1 MKKLLSLLLAAIMTL
16 SLFGVALAEE
26 APRYDLEALG
36 LPLSEEKITLTF
48 WWPQAKDLG
57 ELSSPGES
65 ELIQYLEKITNVH
78 IDWIVPAS
86 GSEDT
91 AYQLLYTS
99 EEMPDIVMQRRS
111 PYMVYRNG
119 QDAAIEDG
127 YFVDL
132 NDYADC
138 MPNYLAFLETQPEYK
153 PMGLTDTGRREAMY
167 QSFYRPC
174 ETECCIV
181 IRKDLL
187 DKAGLGLPVTY
198 DDWHT
203 VLTAFKEM
211 GVYAPLYLMNNG
223 ATTNN
228 EWSAGFGV
236 AQGFYNENGVVK
248 FGAIQEG
255 WKEYLTLMN
264 QWYAEGL
271 LDPDFMARTGEAT
284 DKDTEMLYSD
294 NIGAWYDW
302 TTRCDSNYVQRGA
315 QNPDFKAVGVTP
327 PKKNA
332 DDVTH
337 LRSIDNR
344 TSSRYSISVSC
355 KHPEIAVRWLDL
367 FYYWDIAQDANYGM
381 DDGRSFNYGE
391 DGKRY
396 LNSDFRY
403 NNPEGV
409 SSSAFFAKYGFKD
422 PPLRIQ
428 DFQQDIFLPLQR
440 QAMENWTAESAKD
453 DWMMPVNITMNAE
466 ESNTY
471 NMIMADV
478 TTYVNENAVQF
489 ITGAKSFAEWDA
501 YVDTILGM
509 GIEEVVAIEQA
520 ALDRYNNR

>member
-1 MKKLLSLLLAAIMTL
+1 MKKLLSLFLAAML
-16 SLFGVALAEE
+16 LLGAAALAEE
-26 APRYDLEALG
+26 GARYDLAALG
-36 LPLSEEKITLTF
+36 LPLSEEKVTLTF

-65 ELIQYLEKITNVH
+65 ELIQYLEEITNVH
-78 IDWIVPAS
+78 IDWIVPAN
-86 GSEDT
+86 GSEET

-99 EEMPDIVMQRRS
+99 DEMPDIVMQSRS
-111 PYMVYRNG
+111 PMLVYRNG
-119 QDAAIEDG
+119 QDAAIDDG

-132 NDYADC
+132 NDYLDC
-138 MPNYLAFLETQPEYK
+138 MPNYLAFLDTQPEYK
-153 PMGLTDTGRREAMY
+153 TMVVTDTGKREAMY

-174 ETECCIV
+174 ETECGIV
-181 IRKDLL
+181 LRKDLL
-187 DKAGLGLPVTY
+187 DKAGLDVPVTY

-223 ATTNN
+223 ATTYN

-236 AQGFYNENGVVK
+236 AQGFYAENGTVK
-248 FGAIQEG
+248 FGAIEEG
-255 WKEYLTLMN
+255 WKEYLTLMQN
-264 QWYAEGL
+264 WYAEGL
-271 LDPDFMARTGEAT
+271 LDPDFMARTGSRT
-284 DKDTEMLYSD
+284 DKDTELLYSD
-294 NIGAWYDW
+294 NIGVWYDW
-302 TTRCDSNYVQRGA
+302 TTRCDANYVQRGA
-315 QNPDFKAVGVTP
+315 QNPEFLALGVLP

-337 LRSIDNR
+337 LRCNDVR
-344 TSSRYSISVSC
+344 TSARYSISATS
-355 KHPEIAVRWLDL
+355 KHPDIAVRWLDL
-367 FYYWDIAQDANYGM
+367 FYNWDIAQDANYGM

-396 LNSDFRY
+396 LNSEFRY

-440 QAMENWTAESAKD
+440 QSMENWTAESAKD
-453 DWMMPVNITMNAE
+453 DWDMPSNLTMSAE

-471 NMIMADV
+471 NMVMADV
-478 TTYVNENAVQF
+478 TTFVNENAVQF
-489 ITGAKSFAEWDA
+489 ITGAKSFDEWDA
-501 YVDTILGM
+501 YVETIRGM
-509 GIEEVVAIEQA
+509 GIDEVTAIEQA
-520 ALDRYNNR
+520 ALDRYLSR